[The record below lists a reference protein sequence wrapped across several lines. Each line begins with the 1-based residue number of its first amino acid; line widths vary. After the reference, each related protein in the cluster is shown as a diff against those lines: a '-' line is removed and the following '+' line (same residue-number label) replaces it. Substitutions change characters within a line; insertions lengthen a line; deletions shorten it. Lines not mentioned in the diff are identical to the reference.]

1 MTARSKTHSPSD
13 LEKKMIED
21 VQDLSF
27 TEKRKRFERKK
38 LLVCIGKSF
47 MAIPLSVCAMMLLAL
62 ALNGNF
68 LEAFDRAN
76 VVVTTCKFVIA
87 AALMAILFAA
97 IYHFTH
103 EQNKSTEY
111 YWIACIAVVASV
123 VASLIGI
130 KYCNIYVIHVTLAE
144 LIVIELV
151 DRRSAALSLVVSGLM
166 VVVIYLGNPAYD
178 IGVIISAIICN
189 SISGIIINFLVHRH
203 YSRFKFLLMTFI
215 VPFTVLPLVE
225 MFTFIEGDLDM
236 TILWNTIG
244 SYGANVVSG
253 ILFMPI
259 VAILESV
266 FNIPD
271 DFRLSELCNLSNP
284 LLKRL
289 ASEAPGTFNHSLVV
303 GTLAEACASAI
314 GENPNMA
321 RCAAYYHDIGKLKAP
336 TYFSEN
342 QSTYNPHDELIPEV
356 SVSMITSHTLF
367 GEILAKQNRLPSE
380 IVDICRQHHG
390 TSTVGYFYRKALA
403 LKEDGDLAVNKY
415 TYAGP
420 KPQTKVAAIIMVA
433 DTIEAAM
440 RAYMPDTRE
449 EYEARINKLVDEK
462 IAMRQFDECPI
473 TMNDISVIKNTI
485 IEVLPSIHHKR
496 VDYDKRKE
504 PATEENK
511 NS

>member
-1 MTARSKTHSPSD
+1 MS
-13 LEKKMIED
+13 ENINE
-21 VQDLSF
+21 LSY
-27 TEKRKRFERKK
+27 TEKRKRAARRK
-38 LLVCIGKSF
+38 LLACVGKCF
-47 MAIPLSVCAMMLLAL
+47 LAVPLSVCMMMIIAIALNSSFAEAFGRQQAL
-62 ALNGNF
+62 A
-68 LEAFDRAN
+68 
-76 VVVTTCKFVIA
+76 TSCKFIIS
-87 AALMAILFAA
+87 AALMSILFAGM
-97 IYHFTH
+97 YHFTRDKD
-103 EQNKSTEY
+103 KSTEY
-111 YWIACIAVVASV
+111 YWIACMAVVSSV

-130 KYCNIYVIHVTLAE
+130 KYCNIYVIHVVLAE
-144 LIVIELV
+144 LVVIELV
-151 DRRSAALSLVVSGLM
+151 DRRSAALTLVIAGLT
-166 VVVIYLGNPAYD
+166 VILIYLGNPAYD
-178 IGVIISAIICN
+178 IGVIISAVICN
-189 SISGIIINFLVHRH
+189 SISGIIINFLVYRH
-203 YSRFKFLLMTFI
+203 YSRFKFLLMTFL

-225 MFTFIEGDLDM
+225 MFTFIKGDLSM

-244 SYGANVVSG
+244 SYGANVISS
-253 ILFMPI
+253 IIALPI
-259 VAILESV
+259 VTILEGV
-266 FNIPD
+266 FNIAD

-314 GENPNMA
+314 GENPNLA

-342 QSTYNPHDELIPEV
+342 QSNYNPHDELIPEV

-367 GEILAKQNRLPSE
+367 GEILAKQNRLPKE

-420 KPQTKVAAIIMVA
+420 NPKTKVAAIIMIA

-473 TMNDISVIKNTI
+473 TMNDISIIKNTI

-496 VDYDKRKE
+496 VDYDKRSDSSK
-504 PATEENK
+504 TEVK
-511 NS
+511 QSA